1 MKYILFILIFFSF
14 SSLANEN
21 FKPTLKCTNTSN
33 SEDIVKFK
41 KIVIDIAISQGRP
54 QQNIL
59 IDDNGIIK
67 ELEYYRYYEPTSDIF
82 ILSYSDTKRGEG
94 YRFNFT
100 EWGDASITLGFDT
113 PENDDVSVGLDY
125 YYTHPCEEI
134 LD

>member
-1 MKYILFILIFFSF
+1 MKYILLILIFFSL
-14 SSLANEN
+14 STLANEN

-67 ELEYYRYYEPTSDIF
+67 ELEYYRYYEPTSDIY
-82 ILSYSDTKRGEG
+82 ILSYSDTQRGEG
-94 YRFNFT
+94 YRFNLT
-100 EWGDASITLGFDT
+100 LWGETFFLGFDT

-125 YYTHPCEEI
+125 IDTHSCEEI

>member
-1 MKYILFILIFFSF
+1 MRCILFILLFFSL

-21 FKPTLKCTNTSN
+21 FKPNLKCTNTSN
-33 SEDIVKFK
+33 SNDIVKFK
-41 KIVIDIAISQGRP
+41 KSIFYDYP
-54 QQNIL
+54 QKYIL

-67 ELEYYRYYEPTSDIF
+67 ELEYYKYYEPASDIF
-82 ILSYSDTKRGEG
+82 ILSYSDTQRGEG

-113 PENDDVSVGLDY
+113 PENDDVSIGLDY
-125 YYTHPCEEI
+125 IDTHSCEEI

>member
-67 ELEYYRYYEPTSDIF
+67 ELEYYRNYEPTSDIF

-94 YRFNFT
+94 YRFNLTLSGETFF
-100 EWGDASITLGFDT
+100 LGFDT

-125 YYTHPCEEI
+125 IDTHNCEEI

>member
-1 MKYILFILIFFSF
+1 MRYILFILIFFSF

-41 KIVIDIAISQGRP
+41 KTIFKGFP
-54 QQNIL
+54 QKKIL

-67 ELEYYRYYEPTSDIF
+67 ELEYYRFYEPTSDIF
-82 ILSYSDTKRGEG
+82 ILSYSDTQRGEG

-100 EWGDASITLGFDT
+100 EWGDASITLGYDT
-113 PENDDVSVGLDY
+113 PENDAVSVGLDY
-125 YYTHPCEEI
+125 IYSHPCEEI
-134 LD
+134 LN

>member
-1 MKYILFILIFFSF
+1 MRYILFILIFFSF

-41 KIVIDIAISQGRP
+41 KTIFKGFP
-54 QQNIL
+54 QKKIL

-67 ELEYYRYYEPTSDIF
+67 ELEYYRFYEPTSDIF
-82 ILSYSDTKRGEG
+82 ILSYSDTQRGEG

-100 EWGDASITLGFDT
+100 EWGDASITLGYDT
-113 PENDDVSVGLDY
+113 PENDAVSVGLDY
-125 YYTHPCEEI
+125 IYSHPCEEI